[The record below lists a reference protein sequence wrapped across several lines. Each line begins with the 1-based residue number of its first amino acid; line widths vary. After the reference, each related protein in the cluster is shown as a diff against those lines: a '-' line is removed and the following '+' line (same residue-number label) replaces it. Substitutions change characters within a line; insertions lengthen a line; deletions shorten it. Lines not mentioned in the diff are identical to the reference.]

1 MYTLIKSLKAVGA
14 FSLLLFLSGNIRW
27 SKEKT
32 EVLLCRRQMDIISVL
47 LFSPAETPG
56 MNNCCPL
63 GTGPPFSAAISG
75 YWGPGLATRML
86 IMRSE
91 W

>member
-1 MYTLIKSLKAVGA
+1 
-14 FSLLLFLSGNIRW
+14 
-27 SKEKT
+27 
-32 EVLLCRRQMDIISVL
+32 MDIISVL
-47 LFSPAETPG
+47 LISPAETPG